1 VTWPLSRGQVVLADV
16 GLEEP
21 KLFVVVSNN
30 RRNQRLPQVL
40 AARLTTSS
48 KPTIP
53 SIVELGHPE
62 VFVGRVVCDDIVEIY
77 ENEVREVRGA
87 LSPQAM
93 RAVGLGLAAAL
104 DLPRQG

>member
-1 VTWPLSRGQVVLADV
+1 MTWPLSRGQVVLADV

-30 RRNQRLPQVL
+30 RRNQRLAQVL
-40 AARLTTSS
+40 AARLTTTP
-48 KPTIP
+48 KPALP
-53 SIVELGHPE
+53 SIVELTHPE

-87 LSPQAM
+87 LSPPAM
-93 RAVGLGLAAAL
+93 RAVGGGLAAAL
-104 DLPRQG
+104 DLPR